1 MKTILYWFIGVMLL
15 VVAGELHAQDAPL
28 EVKQAIAASV
38 KASDSPNATDK
49 VGRFHEEGGIW
60 GLTANGKVIVIPAK
74 AGPTNAKC
82 GDGASIDIGDAAD
95 PSLSAYLVTVLGEW
109 HVHPSG
115 VQQGKNGGTCH
126 FIQSPSHVDIA
137 NTMGNPCNIVVGA
150 ADSVVYFYDSTGV
163 TKKVKLKEFL
173 KEKP

>member
-1 MKTILYWFIGVMLL
+1 MKRAWLVLL
-15 VVAGELHAQDAPL
+15 VVLAALGYSYCQPVPVK
-28 EVKQAIAASV
+28 VKQAIAASV
-38 KASDSPNATDK
+38 KASESPNATDK
-49 VGRFHEEGGIW
+49 VGRFHEEGGVW
-60 GLTANGKVIVIPAK
+60 GLTSKGKLIVIPAK

-82 GDGASIDIGDAAD
+82 GDGASINIGDAAD

-150 ADSVVYFYDSTGV
+150 ADSIVYFYDSTGV
-163 TKKVKLKEFL
+163 TKKVKLQEFL

>member
-1 MKTILYWFIGVMLL
+1 L
-15 VVAGELHAQDAPL
+15 V
-28 EVKQAIAASV
+28 
-38 KASDSPNATDK
+38 
-49 VGRFHEEGGIW
+49 
-60 GLTANGKVIVIPAK
+60 VIPAK
-74 AGPTNAKC
+74 SGLPNVKC

-95 PSLSAYLVTVLGEW
+95 PSLNAHLVTALGEW

-137 NTMGNPCNIVVGA
+137 NTMGYPCNIVVGA
-150 ADSVVYFYDSTGV
+150 ADSIVYFYDSTGV
-163 TKKVKLKEFL
+163 TKKVKLQEFL